1 MRRAPSAAPVRGDNP
16 GVRVVADTNVIVSAF
31 LWGGTPRRLLDA
43 AEKSKLELFTSRALI
58 TELEDVLLREKFAER
73 LRKTRFTPAFL
84 LSSYTQLATLIAPTE
99 TSTPDLRD
107 RDDEAVLACAL
118 AARAD
123 LIVSGDDDLQ
133 ALGSYR
139 GITIVSPAECL
150 ARVPA

>member
-1 MRRAPSAAPVRGDNP
+1 MRRAPSAAPVREDSQ

-43 AEKSKLELFTSRALI
+43 AEKRKLELFTSRALI
-58 TELEDVLLREKFAER
+58 TELEDVLLRAKFAEG

-84 LSSYTQLATLIAPTE
+84 LSRYTQLATLIVPTE
-99 TSTPDLRD
+99 TRTPGLRD
-107 RDDEAVLACAL
+107 RDDEAVLGCAL

-139 GITIVSPAECL
+139 GIAIVSPAECVQ
-150 ARVPA
+150 RVPA

>member
-1 MRRAPSAAPVRGDNP
+1 
-16 GVRVVADTNVIVSAF
+16 VRVVADTNVIVSAF

-43 AEKSKLELFTSRALI
+43 VEKGRLDLFTSRALI

-84 LSSYTQLATLIAPTE
+84 LSRYTQLATVIVPAE

-133 ALGSYR
+133 ALDSYR
-139 GITIVSPAECL
+139 GIAIVSPAECL
-150 ARVPA
+150 LRVPV